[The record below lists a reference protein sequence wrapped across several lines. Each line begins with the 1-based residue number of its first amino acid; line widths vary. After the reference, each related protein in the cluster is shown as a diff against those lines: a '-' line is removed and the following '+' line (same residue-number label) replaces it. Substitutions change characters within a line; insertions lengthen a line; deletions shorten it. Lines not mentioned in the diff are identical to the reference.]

1 MFPNNWLAIMAS
13 VNDRGLNSA
22 VYECSRTPLDLQLER
37 RGKIRR
43 FEIGPADTQLQAQS
57 IVAHLDKYRLCVSVY
72 GFH

>member
-1 MFPNNWLAIMAS
+1 MSLNNLLAIVVS
-13 VNDRGLNSA
+13 VNDRGLKRV
-22 VYECSRTPLDLQLER
+22 VYECSRTPLDLQVER